1 MRQDRKYRAFISYSH
16 SDSRHARRIF
26 RKLSTYRIPSAV
38 ARGQARKLGEFF
50 MDREALPA
58 AKDLSAEIVS
68 ALANAEAMIVVCSEA
83 AARSSWVARE
93 ISTFRSLHPE
103 APILAAIAPSDASGT
118 GSAATCFPDGLL
130 EDGEPLAAD
139 FNKEGDGAQLAY
151 LKLVSGLTRIPLED
165 LSRRDQRRRNRRVT
179 AITAGSALI
188 ALVMSALAVAAVSAS
203 QLAQR
208 KQAEAEGMV
217 DFMLG
222 DLRDRL
228 EPVGRLDALSGVAQ
242 KALDYYSDED
252 EQLGCDALGRKAKA
266 LQLATR
272 VAIDTGDRQAAF
284 GYADLS
290 NDLADRLARTCAG
303 APETLFTVAQAEYW
317 AGEALRRQWRSG
329 DAASDAPELKLVRA
343 HWQAYFDLSRKL
355 HQLAPDND
363 TYRLELAFAR
373 SNLGTI
379 NLNMGDAQKALDWF
393 RLAEADFREI
403 AEANPENVAL
413 QLEYADAISWTSTAL
428 NSLSRL
434 DESLDLRRRHK
445 DMLVRLDRSM
455 ENPDWR
461 VRRHIVTAHLRMI
474 ETLIAKQDSA
484 AAEAAIIETRP
495 LIEQLRVHD
504 PENSD
509 WQDAE
514 VFLAGH
520 EHDLRQLTRSDTQ
533 P

>member
-1 MRQDRKYRAFISYSH
+1 MISRFTLFFILTGLPLISFTQTTFYLVTFEDGDPNAGTYTADVDNVCAS
-16 SDSRHARRIF
+16 SDYFARVDDSQI
-26 RKLSTYRIPSAV
+26 SAN
-38 ARGQARKLGEFF
+38 AATDYLGEQGI
-50 MDREALPA
+50 
-58 AKDLSAEIVS
+58 K
-68 ALANAEAMIVVCSEA
+68 
-83 AARSSWVARE
+83 
-93 ISTFRSLHPE
+93 
-103 APILAAIAPSDASGT
+103 
-118 GSAATCFPDGLL
+118 
-130 EDGEPLAAD
+130 
-139 FNKEGDGAQLAY
+139 
-151 LKLVSGLTRIPLED
+151 
-165 LSRRDQRRRNRRVT
+165 
-179 AITAGSALI
+179 
-188 ALVMSALAVAAVSAS
+188 
-203 QLAQR
+203 
-208 KQAEAEGMV
+208 
-217 DFMLG
+217 
-222 DLRDRL
+222 
-228 EPVGRLDALSGVAQ
+228 
-242 KALDYYSDED
+242 
-252 EQLGCDALGRKAKA
+252 
-266 LQLATR
+266 
-272 VAIDTGDRQAAF
+272 
-284 GYADLS
+284 
-290 NDLADRLARTCAG
+290 
-303 APETLFTVAQAEYW
+303 YW

-343 HWQAYFDLSRKL
+343 HWQAYFNLSRKL
-355 HQLAPDND
+355 HQLAPEND

-393 RLAEADFREI
+393 RLAKADFREI
-403 AEANPENVAL
+403 AEANPENVEL